1 MALAYLTL
9 LPPGLFTSQVSSCL
23 LRVASIET
31 KAKHLAV
38 LVGILS
44 TLEQWHLVI
53 ELEALRELA
62 ELAAMGAVGI
72 TRPNP

>member
-1 MALAYLTL
+1 
-9 LPPGLFTSQVSSCL
+9 
-23 LRVASIET
+23 VASIGT

-38 LVGILS
+38 LIGILS
-44 TLEQWHLVI
+44 TLEQWHLVV

-62 ELAAMGAVGI
+62 ELAAMGAMGI